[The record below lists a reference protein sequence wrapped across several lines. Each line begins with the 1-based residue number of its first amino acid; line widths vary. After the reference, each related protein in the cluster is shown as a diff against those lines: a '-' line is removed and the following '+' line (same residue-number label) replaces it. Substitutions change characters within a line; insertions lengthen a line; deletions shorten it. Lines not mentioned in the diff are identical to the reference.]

1 MSNDAGPDDLTFG
14 PAAQA
19 LRPSD
24 VRRMFPTHHR
34 TRGKARA
41 LPAAGLILCLV
52 LTGAPLIHPA
62 IAEPAS
68 FRDNDRTR
76 ATRAPNSPQNTPMSA
91 IDWLNSLPA
100 SGVTAP
106 GTPPAA
112 ASGTPPAPITLPG
125 TAAGLTMPA
134 PGTHPFA
141 RNEPPVSDRADIPV
155 VSSQPL
161 DAQQVGAVGLLPAG
175 VTGLP
180 ASLWQ
185 ASRSA
190 DVIRLIR
197 ALDVSELPAMQSLL
211 YTLLLAE
218 ADPPMS
224 PGDGDPMLLAR
235 LAKLRDL
242 GAVDPALALVERAGP
257 TRDPALFASWFDLS
271 LLAGTETEACRQMVS
286 DPRLAP
292 DQAARIFCLAREGQ
306 WDTAALILDTTRA
319 LGAFDPAQERLLT
332 RFLNADLDDD
342 AVRLPPPATMSPLY
356 FRLAEAIGEPLSTA
370 ALPRAYAVSDLRGLT
385 GWKAE
390 LEAAERLAHTGALP
404 ENHLLGVY
412 TDGRPSASGGIWDR
426 VQAVQAFD
434 RAITAARPD
443 RSAVLATLPAA
454 WQAMVAAE
462 LEAPFARLYA
472 PALAAYAD
480 TPGPVG
486 RIALTVTLLGPGYE
500 ANVRALTP
508 RDSTEAFLIAL
519 ASGQPDRAP
528 PYNAASRI
536 VAAGFAKSAR
546 PPQRLQ
552 SQLDNGQLGEAIL
565 GAMRLYASAM
575 TGEMKDAADAL
586 ATFRAVGLEDT
597 ARRAALQ
604 LLLLERRG

>member
-1 MSNDAGPDDLTFG
+1 MFNDRMVNHRGLTFRAVG
-14 PAAQA
+14 RASRLGLWAALVCVPLGGA
-19 LRPSD
+19 VLAE
-24 VRRMFPTHHR
+24 PTSFNE
-34 TRGKARA
+34 TARA
-41 LPAAGLILCLV
+41 RSSHG
-52 LTGAPLIHPA
+52 
-62 IAEPAS
+62 
-68 FRDNDRTR
+68 
-76 ATRAPNSPQNTPMSA
+76 PMSA

-100 SGVTAP
+100 TGPLTGTMPNTAR
-106 GTPPAA
+106 
-112 ASGTPPAPITLPG
+112 S
-125 TAAGLTMPA
+125 TAAQRPA
-134 PGTHPFA
+134 SSAHPHPMT
-141 RNEPPVSDRADIPV
+141 RDEPPVSQRADIPV

-161 DAQQVGAVGLLPAG
+161 DAQQVGAVGLLPAKI
-175 VTGLP
+175 TGLP
-180 ASLWQ
+180 TTLWQ

-197 ALDVSELPAMQSLL
+197 GLDVSELPAMQSLL

-218 ADPPMS
+218 GEPPS
-224 PGDGDPMLLAR
+224 DTSDQDLMLLAR

-242 GAVDPALALVERAGP
+242 GAVDPALALIERAGP
-257 TRDPALFASWFDLS
+257 SRTPALFASWFDLS
-271 LLAGTETEACRQMVS
+271 LLAGTETEACQQMVA

-292 DQAARIFCLAREGQ
+292 GQAARIFCLARESQ

-319 LGAFDPAQERLLT
+319 LGAFDPAEERLLT
-332 RFLNADLDDD
+332 RFLNVDMDED
-342 AVRLPPPATMSPLY
+342 AVRLPPPSTITPLS
-356 FRLAEAIGEPLSTA
+356 FRMAEAIGEPLSTA

-390 LEAAERLAHTGALP
+390 LEAAERLARTGALP

-412 TDGRPSASGGIWDR
+412 TNGRPSASGGIWDR
-426 VQAVQAFD
+426 VQAVQSFDNAINADPVD
-434 RAITAARPD
+434 RA
-443 RSAVLATLPAA
+443 AVLAALPDV
-454 WQAMVAAE
+454 WQAMVAAQ
-462 LEAPFARLYA
+462 LEEPFARLYG

-480 TPGPVG
+480 APGAAG
-486 RIALTVTLLGPGYE
+486 RIAFTATLLGPGYE
-500 ANVRALTP
+500 ANVRGLSP
-508 RDSTEAFLIAL
+508 RDTTEAFLIAL
-519 ASGQPDRAP
+519 AAGRPDRAP

-536 VAAGFAKSAR
+536 VAAGFANSAR

-575 TGEMKDAADAL
+575 TGEMKDAGDAL